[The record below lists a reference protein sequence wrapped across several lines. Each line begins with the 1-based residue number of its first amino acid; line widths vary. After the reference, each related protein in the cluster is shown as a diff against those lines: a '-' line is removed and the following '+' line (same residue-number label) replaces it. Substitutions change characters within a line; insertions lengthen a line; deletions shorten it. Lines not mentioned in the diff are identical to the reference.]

1 MKTAIILTI
10 MTLLMCS
17 TSEIEKLDYPKAK
30 VNYSNFEKLVNEV
43 KDRRQTRLISFDAFF
58 EKSKDAN
65 VIILDT
71 RSKAMCNKR
80 HIKET
85 LHLNFLDFSQS
96 NLVKITPDTDTTNLI
111 YCTTKFDG
119 EEVHFMSKTSW
130 LPPYEEEKKTD
141 IIIGFKYPTSINLYG
156 HGHKNSYELDELI
169 FLTNQRI
176 EYEGT

>member
-80 HIKET
+80 HI
-85 LHLNFLDFSQS
+85 
-96 NLVKITPDTDTTNLI
+96 
-111 YCTTKFDG
+111 
-119 EEVHFMSKTSW
+119 
-130 LPPYEEEKKTD
+130 
-141 IIIGFKYPTSINLYG
+141 
-156 HGHKNSYELDELI
+156 
-169 FLTNQRI
+169 
-176 EYEGT
+176 